1 MSASDL
7 LKGNYQMNVNEIKR
21 AGATIGAEFETGM
34 AAVAG
39 GLVSKL
45 LPVVRE
51 LPKGKA
57 CTMMAQFWEQ
67 FAKNA
72 PTYGTVA
79 RVKVTRSE
87 SLRLAAGIDAGMEVQ
102 TGGWNELL
110 KAAPKK
116 AGGKGAGGGRKPRV
130 PEAKTETGK
139 TETGAGFALAAAT
152 PTQLLRQQ
160 NAAMLAVCAAHKDG
174 IAIALYTAVQ
184 AGAAVLAG
192 IPADE

>member
-1 MSASDL
+1 
-7 LKGNYQMNVNEIKR
+7 MNANEIKK
-21 AGATIGAEFETGM
+21 AGATIGADFENGM

-45 LPVVRE
+45 LPVMRE

-57 CTMMAQFWEQ
+57 VTLMAQFWEQ

-72 PTYGTVA
+72 PTYGAVA
-79 RVKVTRSE
+79 RVKVTKSE
-87 SLRLAAGIDAGMEVQ
+87 SLRLAAGIVAGQDVSA
-102 TGGWNELL
+102 GGWNELL

-116 AGGKGAGGGRKPRV
+116 TGGKGAGGGRKPRQPV
-130 PEAKTETGK
+130 AKPETDAKP
-139 TETGAGFALAAAT
+139 AT

-174 IAIALYTAVQ
+174 IAIALYNAVQ
-184 AGAAVLAG
+184 AVAAVLAG

>member
-1 MSASDL
+1 
-7 LKGNYQMNVNEIKR
+7 MNANEIKK
-21 AGATIGAEFETGM
+21 AGATIGADFENGM

-57 CTMMAQFWEQ
+57 VSMMATFWEQ
-67 FAKNA
+67 FTANA
-72 PTYGTVA
+72 PTYGKVK
-79 RVKVTRSE
+79 RVTVTRSE
-87 SLRLAAGIDAGMEVQ
+87 SMRLAAGIDAGLDVT

-110 KAAPKK
+110 RAAPKKK
-116 AGGKGAGGGRKPRV
+116 AGGKGAGGGRPPRV
-130 PEAKTETGK
+130 PAAKPEPAAPEANASLHAKP
-139 TETGAGFALAAAT
+139 AT

-174 IAIALYTAVQ
+174 IAIALYNAVQ
-184 AGAAVLAG
+184 AVAAVLAG

>member
-1 MSASDL
+1 MKPNEAKKPLNVSD
-7 LKGNYQMNVNEIKR
+7 IKK

-34 AAVAG
+34 SAIAG

-45 LPVVRE
+45 LPVMRE

-57 CTMMAQFWEQ
+57 VSMMATFWEQ
-67 FAKNA
+67 FAANA
-72 PTYGTVA
+72 PTYGTLK
-79 RVKVTRSE
+79 RVTVTRSE
-87 SLRLAAGIDAGMEVQ
+87 SMRLAAGIDAGLDAS

-110 KAAPKK
+110 KVAPKK
-116 AGGKGAGGGRKPRV
+116 PGGKGAGGGRKPRV
-130 PEAKTETGK
+130 PSPTEPTEPTEPTAKP
-139 TETGAGFALAAAT
+139 AT

-174 IAIALYTAVQ
+174 IAIALYNAVQ
-184 AGAAVLAG
+184 AVAAVLAG

>member
-1 MSASDL
+1 
-7 LKGNYQMNVNEIKR
+7 MNANEIKK
-21 AGATIGAEFETGM
+21 AGATIGADFENGM

-45 LPVVRE
+45 LPVMRE

-57 CTMMAQFWEQ
+57 VTLMAQFWEQ

-72 PTYGTVA
+72 PTYGAVA
-79 RVKVTRSE
+79 RVKVTKSE
-87 SLRLAAGIDAGMEVQ
+87 SLRLAAGIDAGQDVSA
-102 TGGWNELL
+102 GGWNELL

-116 AGGKGAGGGRKPRV
+116 TGGKGAGGGRKPRQPV
-130 PEAKTETGK
+130 AKPETGK
-139 TETGAGFALAAAT
+139 TEPDASPHAKPAT

-174 IAIALYTAVQ
+174 IAIALYNAVQ
-184 AGAAVLAG
+184 AVAAVLAG

>member
-1 MSASDL
+1 
-7 LKGNYQMNVNEIKR
+7 MNVNEIKK

-45 LPVVRE
+45 LPVMRE

-57 CTMMAQFWEQ
+57 CTMMVQFWEQ

-72 PTYGTVA
+72 PTYGAVA
-79 RVKVTRSE
+79 RVKVTKSE
-87 SLRLAAGIDAGMEVQ
+87 SLRLAAGIDAGQDVA
-102 TGGWNELL
+102 TGAWNELL
-110 KAAPKK
+110 KGAPKK
-116 AGGKGAGGGRKPRV
+116 VSGKGAGGGRKPRT
-130 PEAKTETGK
+130 PEAKAETAEAKTETPAK
-139 TETGAGFALAAAT
+139 PAT

-174 IAIALYTAVQ
+174 IAIALYNAVQ
-184 AGAAVLAG
+184 AVAAVLAG